1 MINDLKLRKFLHIKK
16 NSALKAEIS
25 NQRKIIIITLERV
38 VKNMK
43 FKLKI
48 RKNNIYNETLTCDEV
63 EIENIFNDTLRCS
76 VSILK
81 IEFYKKGETNMTKKK
96 IINIIYFLVKAI
108 IYCFAIKYGVFNE
121 ITQLLIMLEDLFL
134 K

>member
-25 NQRKIIIITLERV
+25 NQRKLIIITLERV

-43 FKLKI
+43 FKLKTW
-48 RKNNIYNETLTCDEV
+48 KNNIYNETLTCDEE

-96 IINIIYFLVKAI
+96 IINIIYFLVKAT
-108 IYCFAIKYGVFNE
+108 IYCFAIKYGVINE